1 MVNTLP
7 AVIVGGPPHMGKSVL
22 FYNLARALREKGV
35 VHHAIRACPDGEG
48 NWSQEVEQA
57 RAQEIRKKGEWSNE
71 FITSISRDI
80 EQRLLPL
87 LIDVGGRP
95 QSEQDLIFQQCTHA
109 ILLLPTGAIN
119 RGTTGSGAINRGT
132 TDSGAINRRATDS
145 MGESST
151 SFWLQVVERNG
162 LLLLAQLYSELDGI
176 STLQAKVP
184 IIRGTIAGL
193 ERGTRIQ
200 GELFE
205 AIVERIA
212 TLFRS
217 YTEGD
222 LELEWLY
229 RAPTEIAIK
238 LQSSLNAIAPGE
250 TMWQPMM
257 IARLL
262 ERLPANTPLSVYG
275 AGPQW
280 LYAAL
285 AAYVGTQ
292 RFYQFDPRLGEQ
304 GGWIAP
310 PTLQIET
317 RTSPDI
323 EVKTR
328 PFEDATILDIKISN
342 KHLDYMQSN
351 GLPFPPISSSQGV
364 IINGS
369 TPAWLVTAL
378 VRLYVTSG
386 ISWIAS
392 HAVNLKGAVVV
403 YSCVETHKV
412 GDVIAFPA

>member
-22 FYNLARALREKGV
+22 FYNLARALREQGV

-57 RAQEIRKKGEWSNE
+57 RAQEIRKKGEWNNE
-71 FITSISRDI
+71 FITRISRDI

-87 LIDVGGRP
+87 LVDVGGRP
-95 QSEQDLIFQQCTHA
+95 QWEQDLIFQHCTHA
-109 ILLLPTGAIN
+109 LLLLPT
-119 RGTTGSGAINRGT
+119 
-132 TDSGAINRRATDS
+132 D
-145 MGESST
+145 ESST
-151 SFWLQVVERNG
+151 SFWLHIVERNG

-193 ERGTRIQ
+193 QRGTRIQ

-205 AIVERIA
+205 VLVKRIA

-217 YTEGD
+217 YSENN

-238 LQSSLNAIAPGE
+238 LQSSLDAIAPGKTDWE
-250 TMWQPMM
+250 PTM

-262 ERLPANTPLSVYG
+262 ERLPTNSPLSVYG
-275 AGPQW
+275 RGPQW
-280 LYAAL
+280 LYATL
-285 AAYVGTQ
+285 AAYTGSQ
-292 RFYQFDPRLGEQ
+292 PFYQFDPRLGEQ

-310 PTLQIET
+310 PTLQIDT
-317 RTSPDI
+317 RTSPDVTVQTI
-323 EVKTR
+323 
-328 PFEDATILDIKISN
+328 PHEDATILDIKISN

-351 GLPFPPISSSQGV
+351 GLPFPPIPSSQG
-364 IINGS
+364 IILNGS

-378 VRLYVTSG
+378 VRLYIASG
-386 ISWIAS
+386 VAWIAT
-392 HAVNLKGAVVV
+392 HAVNLNAAIVV
-403 YSCVETHKV
+403 YSRVQTHAP
-412 GDVIAFPA
+412 GDLVPVL

>member
-22 FYNLARALREKGV
+22 FYNLARALRERDV

-57 RAQEIRKKGEWSNE
+57 HAQEIRKKGDWNNE
-71 FITSISRDI
+71 FIIRISRDI
-80 EQRLLPL
+80 EQRLLPML
-87 LIDVGGRP
+87 VDVGGRP
-95 QSEQDLIFQQCTHA
+95 QWEQDLIFQHCTHA
-109 ILLLPTGAIN
+109 LLLLPT
-119 RGTTGSGAINRGT
+119 
-132 TDSGAINRRATDS
+132 D
-145 MGESST
+145 ESST
-151 SFWLQVVERNG
+151 SFWLQIVERNG

-184 IIRGTIAGL
+184 IILGTIAGL
-193 ERGTRIQ
+193 QRGTHIQ

-205 AIVERIA
+205 VLVERVA

-217 YTEGD
+217 YSENN

-238 LQSSLNAIAPGE
+238 LQSSLNAIAPGKTDWE
-250 TMWQPMM
+250 PTM

-262 ERLPANTPLSVYG
+262 ERLPMHTPLSVYG
-275 AGPQW
+275 RGPQW

-285 AAYVGTQ
+285 AAHTGLQ
-292 RFYQFDPRLGEQ
+292 PFYQFDPRLGEQ

-317 RTSPDI
+317 RTSPDV
-323 EVKTR
+323 EVETR
-328 PFEDATILDIKISN
+328 SFEDAMLLDIKISN

-351 GLPFPPISSSQGV
+351 GLPFPPISSPQGV
-364 IINGS
+364 IFNGS

-378 VRLYVTSG
+378 VRLYVASG
-386 ISWIAS
+386 VTWIAC
-392 HAVNLKGAVVV
+392 HAVNLNGAIVV
-403 YSCVETHKV
+403 YSRVQTHTI
-412 GDVIAFPA
+412 GDLVPLLEHEQ

>member
-22 FYNLARALREKGV
+22 FYNLARTLRQQGV
-35 VHHAIRACPDGEG
+35 IHHAIRACPDGEG

-57 RAQEIRKKGEWSNE
+57 HAQEIRKKGDWNNK
-71 FITSISRDI
+71 FITRISRDI
-80 EQRLLPL
+80 EQRLLPML
-87 LIDVGGRP
+87 VDVGGRP
-95 QSEQDLIFQQCTHA
+95 QWEQDLIFQHCTHA
-109 ILLLPTGAIN
+109 LLLLPI
-119 RGTTGSGAINRGT
+119 
-132 TDSGAINRRATDS
+132 D
-145 MGESST
+145 ESST
-151 SFWLQVVERNG
+151 SFWLHIVERNG

-176 STLQAKVP
+176 STLEAKVP
-184 IIRGTIAGL
+184 IIRGTITGL
-193 ERGTRIQ
+193 ERGTHIQ

-205 AIVERIA
+205 VIVERVA

-250 TMWQPMM
+250 TMWKPTM

-285 AAYVGTQ
+285 AAYTGSQ
-292 RFYQFDPRLGEQ
+292 AFYQFDPRLGEQ

-310 PTLQIET
+310 PTLRIEA
-317 RTSPDI
+317 RTSADI
-323 EVKTR
+323 KVQTT
-328 PFEDATILDIKISN
+328 PFKDATILDIQISN

-351 GLPFPPISSSQGV
+351 GLPFPLIPAEQGV
-364 IINGS
+364 IFNGS

-378 VRLYVTSG
+378 VRLYVASG
-386 ISWIAS
+386 VAWIAT
-392 HAVNLKGAVVV
+392 HAVNLNAAIVV
-403 YSCVETHKV
+403 YSRVQTHAL
-412 GDVIAFPA
+412 GDLVPLSLQ